1 MFFPNFK
8 VLWESDNL
16 SVGMSGALFG
26 MDVDTIDVGFARKGA
41 FQETNYQHEK

>member
-16 SVGMSGALFG
+16 SVVVAGAVFG